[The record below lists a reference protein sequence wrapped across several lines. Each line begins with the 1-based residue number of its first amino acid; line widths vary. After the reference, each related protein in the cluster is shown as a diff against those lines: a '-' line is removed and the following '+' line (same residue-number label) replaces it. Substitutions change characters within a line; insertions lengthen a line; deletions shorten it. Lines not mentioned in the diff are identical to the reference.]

1 MNYLRIP
8 KRVPSSSSS
17 FYKEK
22 IMRKIKK
29 LDEINYIDQEAVE
42 FEATVLDIHIEG
54 NEEAKRPI
62 KFALK
67 LEDSGENVTVISWAF
82 ALLPSLREAVKS
94 TDVFLFESMTGTF
107 SNGQKQ
113 IRIGNMKSLNKKSEK
128 KVIKTVDILDIKRNI
143 QSLINTYITTKQIKE
158 MLQEMILDNERFFQW
173 PAATAIHHAYEGGL
187 AEHTVSV
194 CNNAVAIWERYQGQ
208 NLDIEV
214 LVASALLHD
223 IGKLDEYNRD
233 GTRTKYGNLISHL
246 VSGAER
252 VFEYCYRN
260 GIDSNTNAKFLLI
273 KHSLLSHHEKP
284 EFGAAVQP
292 ATLEAFIVAK
302 ADALDASYEIINK
315 EINNISS
322 GEMTNKIFGVDN
334 MKFLKWK

>member
-1 MNYLRIP
+1 
-8 KRVPSSSSS
+8 
-17 FYKEK
+17 
-22 IMRKIKK
+22 MRKIKR
-29 LDEINYIDQEAVE
+29 LDEISYTEQEAVE
-42 FEATVLDIHIEG
+42 FEATVLDVNIEG
-54 NEEAKRPI
+54 NEELKRPM

-67 LEDSGENVTVISWAF
+67 LEESGENVSVISWAYV
-82 ALLPSLREAVKS
+82 LLPNLKEAVKS
-94 TDVFLFESMTGTF
+94 TDIFLFESMTGTF

-113 IRIGNMKSLNKKSEK
+113 IRIGNMRPLNKKSEK
-128 KVIKTVDILDIKRNI
+128 KIIKTVDILDIKRDI
-143 QSLINTYITTKQIKE
+143 QSLINTYITTKQIKD
-158 MLQEMILDNERFFQW
+158 MLQEMILNNEKFFQW
-173 PAATAIHHAYEGGL
+173 PAATKMHHAYEGGL
-187 AEHTVSV
+187 AEHSLSV
-194 CNNAVAIWERYQGQ
+194 CKNAVMIWERYQGL

-223 IGKLDEYNRD
+223 IGKLDEYNKD
-233 GTRTKYGNLISHL
+233 GGRTKYGNLISHL

-260 GIDSNTNAKFLLI
+260 GIDSNTSAKFLLI

-292 ATLEAFIVAK
+292 ATLEAFIVAR
-302 ADALDASYEIINK
+302 ADALDASYDIINK

-322 GEMTNKIFGVDN
+322 GEMTNNIFGVDN